1 MHHRVDIQEDIK
13 CYQDT
18 LNHASS
24 KVDNTLV
31 QSLQKV
37 EGRKGSVW
45 KMKKDGNVGEGRKR
59 LLSTALAI
67 VALGQSGA
75 SGQDFVRD
83 SIGGKFNEIDNATVC
98 QRRCTEK
105 VS

>member
-1 MHHRVDIQEDIK
+1 M
-13 CYQDT
+13 
-18 LNHASS
+18 
-24 KVDNTLV
+24 
-31 QSLQKV
+31 

-45 KMKKDGNVGEGRKR
+45 KMKKMERQGEGRRR
-59 LLSTALAI
+59 LRLSTAPAI

-98 QRRCTEK
+98 QLRCAEK